1 MDAFNVYTSRFLE
14 VIDSLKIS
22 DYQVWNNLE
31 SLSKGTMSKIRC
43 GRVGVSMNV
52 LYEFCNKYN
61 VNANYILTGEGEM
74 LKSEPASSD
83 SESKTNKTSAPY
95 QIETKNINIDL
106 HGEQIDSKRTIE
118 VLIKVIETYQTRM
131 DDLLNV
137 IEVLKNENTDLKE
150 HKQSIRYRVEDI
162 KPPTY
167 GVLCFFK
174 FLCGNNYLNVGG
186 FFLILSP

>member
-150 HKQSIRYRVEDI
+150 QLE
-162 KPPTY
+162 KP
-167 GVLCFFK
+167 
-174 FLCGNNYLNVGG
+174 NV
-186 FFLILSP
+186 S